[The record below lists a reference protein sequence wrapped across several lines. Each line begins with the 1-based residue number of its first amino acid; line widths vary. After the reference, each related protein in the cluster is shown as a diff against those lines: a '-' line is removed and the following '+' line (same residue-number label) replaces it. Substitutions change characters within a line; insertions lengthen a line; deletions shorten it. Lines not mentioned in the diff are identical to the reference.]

1 MPPMLG
7 GLRIR
12 RALTSVASA
21 LAVITLTFVSSL
33 PTATPSAA
41 IDVTART
48 GQVGATAGAFT
59 DTKHR
64 KSSHVT
70 TGTLKVSKRFAAYL
84 AFPGIALNSGE
95 AVTQSTLYV
104 TVKGVSHASKGSL
117 SVRPVLSGWSGAKVT
132 YKSRPQVGPVIGTAK
147 LKKNGVV
154 AISLSPSASSY
165 LAAGSGLRITRVGT
179 KYTAKIIAR
188 SAHIDY
194 TIGAASALTEPQAR
208 PAPAP
213 AVNNST
219 LAGHPVFAHY
229 FPPYPISLDNVNGTG
244 DYYATQYLL
253 PSGENGKFASVG
265 GLLRDRPL
273 PRSPL
278 SGDFQYTDMKTEV
291 SQAKQAGINGFAVDI
306 LSFNTAD
313 RNWQLTVKLLRAA
326 EADGQFKVMLQPD
339 MTALGSVSTSSFA
352 AAIASLAGYGST
364 YRDSNGAVVI
374 SPFYT
379 EAKTPSWYADMLK
392 VLKSN
397 YNVNAVMLPLFLD
410 ASNMSSYASISIGF
424 GNWGI
429 RDPQAA
435 ATWTNWAA
443 KAHSLGKLWME
454 PVAVQDVRP
463 NQKLYTEAVNTDTLT
478 ATWNRAISQKA
489 DLALMTTWNDYS
501 ESTSFA
507 PSADHG
513 WAFLDLNEYFVNR
526 FQRGSTSVGTEK
538 LMIVHRIQH
547 TSTPVTY
554 SGTMSRTGLTG
565 PSNKVQ
571 IVTLLKQ
578 DATVTVTIAGSTYS
592 YTAQAGL
599 FTKSYDLQPGYFTA
613 TASRSGATVLT
624 VTTKDAASFDTT
636 SQQDLSYH
644 AVVAGR

>member
-1 MPPMLG
+1 ML
-7 GLRIR
+7 
-12 RALTSVASA
+12 
-21 LAVITLTFVSSL
+21 TLVGAL

-41 IDVTART
+41 VDVTART
-48 GQVGATAGAFT
+48 GQVVAKVGAYT

-70 TGTLKVSKRFAAYL
+70 TGNLKVSTRFAAYL
-84 AFPGIALNSGE
+84 AFPGIALNEGE
-95 AVTQSTLYV
+95 AITASTLYV
-104 TVKGVSHASKGSL
+104 TVKNVSHPSKGTL
-117 SVRPVLSGWSGAKVT
+117 TVRPVLSGWSGAKVT
-132 YKSRPQVGPVIGTAK
+132 YKSRPAVGPVIGTAK
-147 LKKNGVV
+147 LKKSGEL
-154 AISLSPSASSY
+154 AIALAPSASSY
-165 LAAGSGLRITRVGT
+165 LAAGSGLRITRTGT
-179 KYTAKIIAR
+179 KYGAKIIANYSR
-188 SAHIDY
+188 IDY
-194 TIGAASALTEPQAR
+194 TVGAASAATEPQAK
-208 PAPAP
+208 PAPVVTSASLP
-213 AVNNST
+213 
-219 LAGHPVFAHY
+219 GHPVFAHY
-229 FPPYPISLDNVNGTG
+229 FPPYPISLDNVNGTS
-244 DYYATQYLL
+244 DYYAIQYLL
-253 PSGENGKFASVG
+253 PSGEGGKFASVG

-278 SGDFQYTDMKTEV
+278 SGDFQLTDMKTEV

-313 RNWQLTVKLLRAA
+313 RNWQLTVKLLNAA
-326 EADGQFKVMLQPD
+326 AADGQFKVMLQPD
-339 MTALGSVSTSSFA
+339 MTALGGTSTSTFA
-352 AAIASLAGYGST
+352 QAIASLAAYSSV

-379 EAKTPSWYADMLK
+379 EGKSASWYAEALK
-392 VLKSN
+392 TLKST
-397 YNVNAVMLPLFLD
+397 YRVDAVLLPLFLD

-435 ATWTNWAA
+435 ATWTNWSA

-463 NQKLYTEAVNTDTLT
+463 NQKLYTEAVNTNTLA
-478 ATWNRAISQKA
+478 ATWNRAIGQKA

-507 PSADHG
+507 PSTDHG
-513 WAFLDLNEYFVNR
+513 WAFLDLNKYFLTK
-526 FQRGSTSVGTEK
+526 FQSGSTSVADEK
-538 LMIVHRIQH
+538 LMIVHRIQK

-554 SGTMSRTGLTG
+554 SGTMALTG
-565 PSNKVQ
+565 SSSPVNKVQ

-578 DATVTVTIAGSTYS
+578 SADVTVNIGGSTFT

-599 FTKSYDLQPGYFTA
+599 YTQSYDLQPGYFTA

-624 VTTKDAASFDTT
+624 VTTKDAVSFDTT

-644 AVVAGR
+644 AVVDR